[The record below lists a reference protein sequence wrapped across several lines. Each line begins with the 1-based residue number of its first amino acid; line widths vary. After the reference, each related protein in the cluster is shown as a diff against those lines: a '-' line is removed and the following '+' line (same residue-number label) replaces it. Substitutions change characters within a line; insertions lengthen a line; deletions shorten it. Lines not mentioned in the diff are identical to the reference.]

1 LDVTVLKSLLIILGL
16 FGVLVVILRFYTT
29 FG

>member
-16 FGVLVVILRFYTT
+16 FGVLVVILWFYTT